1 MAIRNSDIVAGYTLS
16 GVIAVTATVLMLMPD
31 SPGPPAPFVGL
42 DKIAHA
48 MTFFLVLIPILSV
61 RPAAWIWLVP
71 LAAAYGGVIELIQPF
86 FGRGREL
93 GDFIAN
99 IVGITLAI
107 PVGRVLHRRFSKRRK
122 AQQGEGPQRQD

>member
-1 MAIRNSDIVAGYTLS
+1 MAGYILS

-31 SPGPPAPFVGL
+31 SPGPPPPVVGL

-48 MTFFLVLIPILSV
+48 VTFFLVLIPILSV
-61 RPAAWIWLVP
+61 RPATWIWLVP
-71 LAAAYGGVIELIQPF
+71 LAAAYGGAIELIQPY

-107 PVGRVLHRRFSKRRK
+107 PVGRMMHRRFSEWRK
-122 AQQGEGPQRQD
+122 TQQGKGAERQD